1 MRWIPVLL
9 TLVLLLVSGPAL
21 AEQPQVPPPSGTAQQ
36 QNLLQTVFD
45 ISRWLN
51 SISRDIARLERGI
64 SALALALVML
74 GFVYGIVQ
82 GILGGGLEAI
92 KGAFVRLAVA
102 GLMLSLWTSG
112 FVGNTLDAAMTA
124 ARERGTDSVAATLS
138 DAGDSLDALA
148 MRVVPFMGAVG
159 AVKVMTAKTAEN
171 AAKNATTRSVASG
184 TSAGS
189 SKVLQYLNW
198 ATLLL
203 IPLMLFFFILIVVA
217 SFTVEVGVAL
227 FPLAAA
233 LLVFPK
239 GAAADWFGKW
249 VAAMMGALLI
259 VVLLPVGFKA
269 AVEIGINRPVNQVNA
284 YVDQAV
290 DRLEAVKEK
299 SEDALEQAKQ
309 SQKCLIVDPFCA
321 LEAKFDAVRTDLSLA
336 LQALQTVITAWLLGI
351 ILLLAGMAAAAYILF
366 NVERVAMSFVGGF
379 VATGVR
385 QMLGT
390 SSLGGR
396 IYAGRAGGG
405 GGAGTERTVVLPGE
419 RALPAGGSPGA
430 LPAGG
435 GSLPRPAAYEMQ
447 PYSSSIQRYG
457 DDVIE
462 GEWRPV
468 RELPNPSPRGL
479 PPASSDS

>member
-51 SISRDIARLERGI
+51 SISRDIARLEGGI

-239 GAAADWFGKW
+239 GSAADWFGKW
-249 VAAMMGALLI
+249 VAAVMGALLI

-299 SEDALEQAKQ
+299 IEDVLEQVKQ
-309 SQKCLIVDPFCA
+309 GNCGIDPRCYLGA
-321 LEAKFDAVRTDLSLA
+321 TFDAAKTAVTLA

-396 IYAGRAGGG
+396 IYSGTPAAKASVEGAAGAQGGTPSQPG
-405 GGAGTERTVVLPGE
+405 GTPSQPVAAQTIH
-419 RALPAGGSPGA
+419 
-430 LPAGG
+430 
-435 GSLPRPAAYEMQ
+435 PRPVAYDIQ
-447 PYSSSIQRYG
+447 PYTSATQRYG

-462 GEWRPV
+462 GERRPE
-468 RELPNPSPRGL
+468 R
-479 PPASSDS
+479 

>member
-9 TLVLLLVSGPAL
+9 TLVLLVSGLAL

-64 SALALALVML
+64 SGLALALVML

-92 KGAFVRLAVA
+92 KGAFVRLAVV
-102 GLMLSLWTSG
+102 GLLLSLWNSG
-112 FVGNTLDAAMTA
+112 FVGGTLDRAMTA
-124 ARERGTDSVAATLS
+124 AREWGTDSVAATLS

-239 GAAADWFGKW
+239 GSAADWFGKW

-290 DRLEAVKEK
+290 DRLEAVKQK
-299 SEDALEQAKQ
+299 SEEALDAAKQ
-309 SQKCLIVDPFCA
+309 GNCGIDPLCY
-321 LEAKFDAVRTDLSLA
+321 LGAKFDAAKTEITLA